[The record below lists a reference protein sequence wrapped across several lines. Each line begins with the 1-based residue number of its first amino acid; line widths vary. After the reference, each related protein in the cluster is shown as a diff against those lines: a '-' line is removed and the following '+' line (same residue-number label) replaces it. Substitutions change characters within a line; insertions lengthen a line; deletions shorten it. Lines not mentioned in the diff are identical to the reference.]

1 MFIIQY
7 VKNQIIMTT
16 KDKELIERANKL
28 HWSEWDKI
36 NEDEAETPEAKEILH
51 RIMMTLYHREEYSV
65 NGEC

>member
-1 MFIIQY
+1 
-7 VKNQIIMTT
+7 MTT

-28 HWSEWDKI
+28 HYTEWNMI